1 MAEEKVLMDFDPNDF
16 IVRITPFL
24 DQKGNWT
31 GELMVGTVTTGE
43 NTTTDDDYVNLMR
56 LCHMVCASIPA
67 MEDDNSIRDTLVKY
81 AKDVLE
87 EEEDAAP
94 KATVESVEDNVVKVK
109 FN

>member
-1 MAEEKVLMDFDPNDF
+1 MAEEKVFIDFDPNDF
-16 IVRITPFL
+16 IVRISPFL

-67 MEDDNSIRDTLVKY
+67 MEEDTDIRDTLAKY
-81 AKDVLE
+81 ANDVLE
-87 EEEDAAP
+87 DEEDNTP

>member
-1 MAEEKVLMDFDPNDF
+1 MAEEKVFMDFDPNDF

-56 LCHMVCASIPA
+56 LFHMVCASIPA
-67 MEDDNSIRDTLVKY
+67 MEEDTDIRDTLAKY
-81 AKDVLE
+81 ANDVLE
-87 EEEDAAP
+87 DEEDNTP

>member
-1 MAEEKVLMDFDPNDF
+1 MAEEKIFIDFDPNDF
-16 IVRITPFL
+16 IVRISPFL

-67 MEDDNSIRDTLVKY
+67 MEEDTDIRDTLAKY
-81 AKDVLE
+81 ANDVLE
-87 EEEDAAP
+87 EEAAP
-94 KATVESVEDNVVKVK
+94 KATVESVEDNVVQVK
-109 FN
+109 FR

>member
-1 MAEEKVLMDFDPNDF
+1 MAEEKVFMDFDPNDF

-24 DQKGNWT
+24 DQKGDWT

-67 MEDDNSIRDTLVKY
+67 MEEDTDIRDTLAKY
-81 AKDVLE
+81 ANDVLE
-87 EEEDAAP
+87 DEEDNTP
-94 KATVESVEDNVVKVK
+94 KATVEGVEDNVVKVK

>member
-1 MAEEKVLMDFDPNDF
+1 MAEEKVFMDFDPNDF

-67 MEDDNSIRDTLVKY
+67 MEEDTDIRDTLAKY
-81 AKDVLE
+81 ANDVLE
-87 EEEDAAP
+87 DEEDNTP

>member
-1 MAEEKVLMDFDPNDF
+1 MAEEKVFMDFDPNDF
-16 IVRITPFL
+16 IIRITPFL
-24 DQKGNWT
+24 DKKGSWT

-56 LCHMVCASIPA
+56 MCHMVCASIPA
-67 MEDDNSIRDTLVKY
+67 MEDSTDIRETLAKY
-81 AKDVLE
+81 ANDVLE
-87 EEEDAAP
+87 EEKDNKP

>member
-1 MAEEKVLMDFDPNDF
+1 MAEEKVFMDFDPNDF

-67 MEDDNSIRDTLVKY
+67 MEDDNSIRDTLAKY
-81 AKDVLE
+81 ANDVLE
-87 EEEDAAP
+87 EEAAP

>member
-1 MAEEKVLMDFDPNDF
+1 MTEEKVFIDFDPNDF
-16 IVRITPFL
+16 IVRISPFL

-43 NTTTDDDYVNLMR
+43 NTTKDDDYVNLMR

-67 MEDDNSIRDTLVKY
+67 MEEDNDIRETLAKY
-81 AKDVLE
+81 ANDVLE
-87 EEEDAAP
+87 EEEAAP

>member
-1 MAEEKVLMDFDPNDF
+1 MAEEKVFMDFDPNDF

-67 MEDDNSIRDTLVKY
+67 MEDDNDIRDILAKY
-81 AKDVLE
+81 AKDALE
-87 EEEDAAP
+87 EESAP
-94 KATVESVEDNVVKVK
+94 KATVESVEDNVVKLK

>member
-1 MAEEKVLMDFDPNDF
+1 MTEEKVFMDFDPNDF

-67 MEDDNSIRDTLVKY
+67 MENDNSIRDTLAKY
-81 AKDVLE
+81 ANDVLE
-87 EEEDAAP
+87 EEATP
-94 KATVESVEDNVVKVK
+94 KATVESVEDNVVQVK
-109 FN
+109 FR

>member
-1 MAEEKVLMDFDPNDF
+1 MAEEKVFMDFDPNDF

-31 GELMVGTVTTGE
+31 GELMVGTVTTVE

-67 MEDDNSIRDTLVKY
+67 MEEDNDIRETLAKY
-81 AKDVLE
+81 ANDVLE
-87 EEEDAAP
+87 EEAAP

>member
-1 MAEEKVLMDFDPNDF
+1 MAEEKVFMDFDPNDF
-16 IVRITPFL
+16 IVRISPFL

-67 MEDDNSIRDTLVKY
+67 MEEDTDIRDTLAKY
-81 AKDVLE
+81 ANDVLE
-87 EEEDAAP
+87 DEEDNTP

>member
-1 MAEEKVLMDFDPNDF
+1 MAEEKVFMDFDPNDF

-31 GELMVGTVTTGE
+31 GELMVCTVTTGE

-67 MEDDNSIRDTLVKY
+67 MEEDTDIRDTLAKY
-81 AKDVLE
+81 ANDVLE
-87 EEEDAAP
+87 DEEDNTP

>member
-1 MAEEKVLMDFDPNDF
+1 MAEEKVLMEFDPNDLN
-16 IVRITPFL
+16 VRITHIL

-56 LCHMVCASIPA
+56 VGHMVCASIPA
-67 MEDDNSIRDTLVKY
+67 MEEDNDVRDILAKY
-81 AKDVLE
+81 ANDVLE
-87 EEEDAAP
+87 EEAAP

-109 FN
+109 FK

>member
-1 MAEEKVLMDFDPNDF
+1 MAEEKVFMDFDPNDF
-16 IVRITPFL
+16 IIRITPFL

-67 MEDDNSIRDTLVKY
+67 MEEDTDIRETLAKY
-81 AKDVLE
+81 ANDVLE
-87 EEEDAAP
+87 EEENTP

>member
-1 MAEEKVLMDFDPNDF
+1 MAEEKVFMDFDPNDF

-24 DQKGNWT
+24 DQKGSWT

-56 LCHMVCASIPA
+56 MCHMVCASIPA
-67 MEDDNSIRDTLVKY
+67 MEDSTDIRETLAKY
-81 AKDVLE
+81 ANDVLE
-87 EEEDAAP
+87 EEDNTP

>member
-1 MAEEKVLMDFDPNDF
+1 MAEEKVFMDFDPNDF

-67 MEDDNSIRDTLVKY
+67 MEDSTDIRETLAKY
-81 AKDVLE
+81 ANDVLE
-87 EEEDAAP
+87 EEDNTP

>member
-1 MAEEKVLMDFDPNDF
+1 MAEERVLMDFDPNDF

-67 MEDDNSIRDTLVKY
+67 MEDDNSIRDTLAKY
-81 AKDVLE
+81 ANDVLE
-87 EEEDAAP
+87 EEAAP

>member
-1 MAEEKVLMDFDPNDF
+1 MTEEKVFMDFDPNDF

-67 MEDDNSIRDTLVKY
+67 MEDDNSIRDTLAKY
-81 AKDVLE
+81 ANDVLE
-87 EEEDAAP
+87 EEATP
-94 KATVESVEDNVVKVK
+94 KATVESVEDNVVQVK
-109 FN
+109 FR

>member
-1 MAEEKVLMDFDPNDF
+1 MTEEKEFMDFDPNDF

-24 DQKGNWT
+24 DQKGDWT

-67 MEDDNSIRDTLVKY
+67 MENDNDIRDTLAKY
-81 AKDVLE
+81 ANDVLE
-87 EEEDAAP
+87 DEEDNTP